1 MRKFIC
7 ITLVSLHL
15 RLVIWDGLTQF
26 ELSAVEKAAC
36 SLFNSRDVIRLLFH
50 ISTYDT
56 VNKCIGYT
64 TLQRTR
70 IFSWILSKMIE
81 SKRCSRFMSKLSR
94 RHSRLNFPGDGI
106 LQITLLT
113 AVGLV
118 GRIGVTLTSGLH
130 ALFLSKQCILTAGT
144 CVSVCRRII
153 LITSGITLV
162 CSFDCKSFV
171 VAKFRT
177 PCCLPGRDATAAQ
190 VT

>member
-1 MRKFIC
+1 
-7 ITLVSLHL
+7 
-15 RLVIWDGLTQF
+15 
-26 ELSAVEKAAC
+26 
-36 SLFNSRDVIRLLFH
+36 
-50 ISTYDT
+50 
-56 VNKCIGYT
+56 
-64 TLQRTR
+64 
-70 IFSWILSKMIE
+70 MID
-81 SKRCSRFMSKLSR
+81 SKRCSRFVSKQSR

-113 AVGLV
+113 VVGLV

-130 ALFLSKQCILTAGT
+130 ALFLSKQCTLTAGT
-144 CVSVCRRII
+144 CVLECRRII